1 MNSWVEHAKLMA
13 VSTLGVTVT
22 LSEINVIIQLG
33 IALASLAYAVL
44 KTMHAFRD
52 YRKPKEDD

>member
-22 LSEINVIIQLG
+22 LSEINVVIQLG

-44 KTMHAFRD
+44 KMMQAFRD

>member
-1 MNSWVEHAKLMA
+1 MSSWVEHAKLMA

-22 LSEINVIIQLG
+22 LSDLNVIIQLG
-33 IALASLAYAVL
+33 IALASLAYAIL
-44 KTMHAFRD
+44 KMMHAYRD

>member
-1 MNSWVEHAKLMA
+1 MSSWVEHAKLMA

-33 IALASLAYAVL
+33 IALASLAYAIL
-44 KTMHAFRD
+44 KMMHAFRD